1 MDASLSQDITKVAV
15 ALAPA
20 FACGFAVQQALQIID
35 PLVSMRK
42 ALSNA
47 DGGNTKRTVMGLI
60 SFALGIIIADLGKV
74 QVIEPLSKVTDTA
87 SFNLPGWLA
96 VGVNGLIISA
106 GTEGFNSIMKFLS
119 YQKEAAKS
127 DAEVKKADAMDK
139 KVPSEKGALKLVN
152 G

>member
-1 MDASLSQDITKVAV
+1 MDASLSSDIAKVAV

-35 PLVSMRK
+35 PLVSMQK
-42 ALSNA
+42 DVSKA
-47 DGGNTKRTVMGLI
+47 DGANIKRSVMGLI
-60 SFALGIIIADLGKV
+60 SLFLGIIIAYLGKV
-74 QVIEPLSKVTDTA
+74 QVIEPLSKITETA
-87 SFNLPGWLA
+87 SFSLPGWLA

-127 DAEVKKADAMDK
+127 DAAVKKVNAMEK
-139 KVPSEKGALKLVN
+139 QVPNKKGALALVN